1 MHRAIVVRGSL
12 IDPSDIDLDEPVS
25 EIRGPVVVTVV
36 RPVRELAS
44 GSPLSV
50 LQALCALP
58 DLEAGDVDELERV
71 IDAGEPPTRC

>member
-12 IDPSDIDLDEPVS
+12 IDPSHIDLDEPVP
-25 EIRGPVVVTVV
+25 EIRGPVVVTV

-50 LQALCALP
+50 LQAMCALT